1 MFFTNVFKMSH
12 RHLVPYIYRMQNL
25 ETKYIEIESQQLKK
39 KFELFKLKHQ
49 FRKQEIEN
57 YHLQLKNSKWYMEQ

>member
-12 RHLVPYIYRMQNL
+12 RHLVPYIYRMKNSK
-25 ETKYIEIESQQLKK
+25 TKYIEIQSQQLKN
-39 KFELFKLKHQ
+39 KFELFKLKQQ

-57 YHLQLKNSKWYMEQ
+57 YHLQLKNSKWYME